1 MVMTPE
7 EQRMMG
13 NAQASQPRSGLLGLF
28 DKAMKTDDDTGL
40 SPLQNFAAALDPLIM
55 KDMRAGQNIRQQG
68 AQRAT
73 SISKNKTVDMLRKQG
88 RNDLADAVMNGTIAA
103 KEAFSVMQ
111 GEKSA
116 DTAFQ
121 RQKDLAAYQA
131 GLKAPAAPKS
141 YEFQAVAQALM
152 NANPNLSSE
161 EALNMALSKGPA
173 PQKAPTSVQEY
184 QYAAANNQL
193 PEGVSTFPEYERFM
207 ARAGRDVQDQ
217 TMHPTQ
223 NRVLSE
229 AEIEQDKAW
238 VKTSGIVNPGRL
250 ISAQRNS
257 ATILS
262 VLDQMGEV
270 KEGQELSGPLVGSLG
285 AFGRNIFNPE
295 AEDVINRVSS
305 VIQQSLKDTL
315 GAQFAKTEG
324 EQLIARAYDPKAPPE
339 LNAARLRALFM
350 ELDAIANAKLAL
362 NNQFTKH
369 GTVAGYDIGLGTPTA
384 EDFYSAFGS
393 VENQF
398 GYKAPL
404 NNGSDSSDFDEN
416 GNRIR

>member
-7 EQRMMG
+7 EQKMMG
-13 NAQASQPRSGLLGLF
+13 NAQASQPRGGLLGMF
-28 DKAMKTDDDTGL
+28 DKAMKTNNETGL

-68 AQRAT
+68 AQRAST
-73 SISKNKTVDMLRKQG
+73 ISKNKTVDMLRKQG
-88 RNDLADAVMNGTIAA
+88 RIDLANAVMNGTIGA

-111 GEKSA
+111 GEKAA

-131 GLKAPAAPKS
+131 GLKGPAAPKT
-141 YEFQAVAQALM
+141 YEFQAVVQALM
-152 NANPNLSSE
+152 SANPNLSPE

-173 PQKAPTSVQEY
+173 PQDKTGNIKEFLFAEQRGT
-184 QYAAANNQL
+184 L

-207 ARAGRDVQDQ
+207 ARAARDVPDQ

-223 NRVLSE
+223 NRILSE

-238 VKTSGIVNPGRL
+238 VKTSAIVNPGRL

-305 VIQQSLKDTL
+305 VVQQSLKDTL

-362 NNQFTKH
+362 NSQFTKY
-369 GTVAGYDIGLGTPTA
+369 GTVAGYDISLATPTA
-384 EDFYSAFGS
+384 EDFYSTIGN

-398 GYKAPL
+398 GYKAPPRG
-404 NNGSDSSDFDEN
+404 GSSSSDFDEY
-416 GNRIR
+416 GNPIQ